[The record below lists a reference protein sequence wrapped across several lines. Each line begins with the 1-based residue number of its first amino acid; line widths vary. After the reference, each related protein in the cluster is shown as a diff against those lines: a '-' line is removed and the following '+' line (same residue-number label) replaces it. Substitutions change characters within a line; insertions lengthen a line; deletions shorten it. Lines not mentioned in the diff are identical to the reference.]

1 MCQRLFLKFR
11 VKAYS
16 EYYLLHQFI
25 QTVLQ
30 VLKRRE
36 SFSMVLDQFKY
47 VHQFLLKFNKV
58 QAGRVTCRIIVEYS
72 KQDQV
77 QLTLT

>member
-1 MCQRLFLKFR
+1 MCQRLFLRFR

-36 SFSMVLDQFKY
+36 SFSVVLDEFKY
-47 VHQFLLKFNKV
+47 VHQFLLKFNKT
-58 QAGRVTCRIIVEYS
+58 QAGRVTCRIIIEYS

-77 QLTLT
+77 